1 MRAIR
6 LMSATVYPR
15 RLNRWAAQ
23 IRVREHDRRL
33 HSLVYETFG
42 KERAPKPFHLQQSA
56 GDESEEA
63 TLLAYTTL
71 DQEEL
76 REAARNEQSTVLA
89 TVMPPEL
96 ITTTPTP
103 ERWTEGQRL
112 RFMVRVR
119 PTRRSGETGRQ
130 IERDVYRNEDGITRA
145 EAYCAWIAGLM
156 KQQGGAEAAP
166 ESMTMSSFTLQQTRR
181 KARGPRFSGPDA
193 TIKGVLEIRDADL
206 FAELLSRGLGRHR
219 AYGYGMLLVAP
230 G

>member
-23 IRVREHDRRL
+23 IRVREHDRKL

-42 KERAPKPFHLQQSA
+42 REHAPKPFHLQQTA

-76 REAARNEQSTVLA
+76 REAARSEQSMALA
-89 TVMPPEL
+89 AVMPPDL
-96 ITTTPTP
+96 IATTATP
-103 ERWTEGQRL
+103 ERWTKGARL

-119 PTRRSGETGRQ
+119 PTRRSGKTGRQ
-130 IERDVYRNEDGITRA
+130 IERDVYRNEEGITRA

-156 KQQGGAEAAP
+156 KQQGGTEVVP
-166 ESMTMSSFTLQQTRR
+166 ESMVMSSFTLQQTRR
-181 KARGPRFSGPDA
+181 KHRGPRFSGPDA
-193 TIKGVLEIRDADL
+193 TIKGVLEVRDPDL
-206 FAELLSRGLGRHR
+206 FSDLLSRGLGRHR